1 MSGWAPLKKHGD
13 TPPANDDSKGTDM
26 AETPTPDTPD
36 TTSTDT
42 TTPDTTSTD
51 TTSTD
56 TTSTDTTSTE
66 PRRALLTVA
75 DNDNGIWVLHCDMP
89 PTGDQ
94 PRRIEE
100 LSMHATRLGALLAAH
115 REARRIDGGA
125 KIITEITPP
134 KNLTRRCLP
143 ALCETSWRRTW
154 LLVGLFAVTLVTTTA
169 SEVWSYPTALG
180 ILGGTLTAFA
190 ALGLAV
196 AAFTSRSR
204 APITGSDLH
213 HRLVVR
219 LAALTHAG
227 GALLILAMSAAAQ
240 SNTDAEEL
248 GAVIVVVVS
257 VAVWLIYALVMS
269 LMDYALEDAARSQ
282 PNSHSGK
289 SADAAP

>member
-1 MSGWAPLKKHGD
+1 MTDWAPLKKHGD

-26 AETPTPDTPD
+26 AKTPTPDTTD

-42 TTPDTTSTD
+42 TTAD
-51 TTSTD
+51 
-56 TTSTDTTSTE
+56 TSTE

-75 DNDNGIWVLHCDMP
+75 DNDNGIWVLRCDMP

-100 LSMHATRLGALLAAH
+100 LSVHATRLGALLAAH

-125 KIITEITPP
+125 KIITEITNPP
-134 KNLTRRCLP
+134 EDLTRRCLP

-169 SEVWSYPTALG
+169 SEIWSYPTALG

-190 ALGLAV
+190 ALGLA
-196 AAFTSRSR
+196 ATAFTSRSR
-204 APITGSDLH
+204 APITGSDIH

-240 SNTDAEEL
+240 SNTDAKEL
-248 GAVIVVVVS
+248 GAVIVVVMS
-257 VAVWLIYALVMS
+257 ATVWLIYALVMS

-282 PNSHSGK
+282 PNSHSDK